1 MATFIIRRLGGLRL
15 RHIRRLAADLLSG
28 AIGAGGSGGGGAGV
42 KRARCDQIEAY
53 RQQLGLD
60 QPVVVQYATYM
71 GRLVQGDLGNSIRT
85 RRAVAEDLRD
95 YLPAT
100 IELTLAAL
108 FVTILVGIPLGILA
122 ALNRNTWIDGSARI
136 LALIGGAMP
145 IFYVGLVLLGIFY
158 QQLRWLPGPGR
169 LDSTMQ
175 PPTDI
180 TGLYTVDALLTGNW
194 PVFVNAVSHLIL
206 PAITLGLFST
216 AVLLRMTRSST
227 LEMLGQ
233 DYVRTAK
240 AKGLSQQVVIGRH
253 VFKNALPPILTIVG
267 ILFGSLLSGAVLTET
282 IFNWPGI
289 GRYATTSVTTLD
301 YPAVMGVALV
311 AAVIYPLVNTLVDI
325 GYSVIDPRV
334 RTH

>member
-1 MATFIIRRLGGLRL
+1 MGAFILRRLGGLVFVL
-15 RHIRRLAADLLSG
+15 IGVSLLTFFLAQMAPADPAG
-28 AIGAGGSGGGGAGV
+28 AALGSN
-42 KRARCDQIEAY
+42 AREEQIAAY

-60 QPVVVQYATYM
+60 EPVVVQYGIYM
-71 GRLVQGDLGNSIRT
+71 RRLLQGDLGNSIRT
-85 RRAVAEDLRD
+85 RRAVADDLRD
-95 YLPAT
+95 FLPAT
-100 IELTLAAL
+100 VELTLAAML
-108 FVTILVGIPLGILA
+108 VTLALGIPLGIVA
-122 ALNRNTWIDGSARI
+122 ALNRNTWIDAGARI

-158 QQLRWLPGPGR
+158 RQLQWLPGPGR
-169 LDSTMQ
+169 LDSTLQ
-175 PPTDI
+175 PPTPL

-194 PVFVNAVSHLIL
+194 PVFANAIAHLIL

-216 AVLLRMTRSST
+216 AVLLRMTRSSM
-227 LEMLGQ
+227 LDMLGQ

-240 AKGLSQQVVIGRH
+240 AKGLGQRLVIGRH

-311 AAVIYPLVNTLVDI
+311 AAIIYPLVNTLVDI

-334 RTH
+334 RAD

>member
-1 MATFIIRRLGGLRL
+1 MATFIIRRLGGLVFVIFGVSL
-15 RHIRRLAADLLSG
+15 LTFFLAQLVPADPVAAAL
-28 AIGAGGSGGGGAGV
+28 GSN
-42 KRARCDQIEAY
+42 ARDDQIEAY

-60 QPVVVQYATYM
+60 QPVVVQYANYM

-145 IFYVGLVLLGIFY
+145 IFYIGLVLLGIFY

-194 PVFVNAVSHLIL
+194 PVFVNAVGHLIL

-216 AVLLRMTRSST
+216 AVLLRMTRSSM

-240 AKGLSQQVVIGRH
+240 AKGLSQQVVVGRH

-311 AAVIYPLVNTLVDI
+311 AAIIYPLVNTLVDI
-325 GYSVIDPRV
+325 GYSAIDPRV

>member
-1 MATFIIRRLGGLRL
+1 MATFIIRRLGGLVFVIFGVSL
-15 RHIRRLAADLLSG
+15 LTFFLAQLVPADPVAAAL
-28 AIGAGGSGGGGAGV
+28 GSN
-42 KRARCDQIEAY
+42 ARDAQIEAY

-60 QPVVVQYATYM
+60 QPVVMQYAIYM

-85 RRAVAEDLRD
+85 RRAVADDLRD

-108 FVTILVGIPLGILA
+108 FVTILIGIPLGILA
-122 ALNRNTWIDGSARI
+122 ALNRNTWIDGGARI

-158 QQLRWLPGPGR
+158 QELRWLPGPGR
-169 LDSTMQ
+169 LDSTVQ
-175 PPTDI
+175 PPTHI

-194 PVFVNAVSHLIL
+194 PVFVNASAHLIL

-216 AVLLRMTRSST
+216 AVLLRMTRSSM

-240 AKGLSQQVVIGRH
+240 AKGLSERLVVGRH

-289 GRYATTSVTTLD
+289 GRYATTSVTNLD

-334 RTH
+334 RAQ

>member
-1 MATFIIRRLGGLRL
+1 MARFIIRRLGGLIFVL
-15 RHIRRLAADLLSG
+15 LGVSLLTFFLAQLAPADPAG
-28 AIGAGGSGGGGAGV
+28 AALGSN
-42 KRARCDQIEAY
+42 AREEQIAAY

-60 QPVVVQYATYM
+60 QPVVVQYARYM
-71 GRLVQGDLGNSIRT
+71 SRLMQGDLGNSIRT
-85 RRAVAEDLRD
+85 RRAVADDLRD
-95 YLPAT
+95 FLPAT
-100 IELTLAAL
+100 VELTLSAL
-108 FVTILVGIPLGILA
+108 LVTILLGIPLGILA
-122 ALNRNTWIDGSARI
+122 ALNRNTWIDAGARI
-136 LALIGGAMP
+136 LALLGGAMP
-145 IFYVGLVLLGIFY
+145 IFYIGLVLLGVFY
-158 QQLRWLPGPGR
+158 RQLQWLPGPGR
-169 LDSTMQ
+169 LDSTL
-175 PPTDI
+175 PPPLHL

-194 PVFVNAVSHLIL
+194 MVLANAAAHLIL

-216 AVLLRMTRSST
+216 AVLLRMTRSSM

-240 AKGLSQQVVIGRH
+240 AKGLSERLVIGRH

-311 AAVIYPLVNTLVDI
+311 AAIIYPLANTLVDI

-334 RTH
+334 RAG

>member
-1 MATFIIRRLGGLRL
+1 MATFIIRRLGGLVFVIFGVSL
-15 RHIRRLAADLLSG
+15 LTFFLAQLVPADPVAAAL
-28 AIGAGGSGGGGAGV
+28 GSN
-42 KRARCDQIEAY
+42 ARDAQIEAY

-60 QPVVVQYATYM
+60 QPVVMQYAIYM
-71 GRLVQGDLGNSIRT
+71 GRLVQGDLGESIRT
-85 RRAVAEDLRD
+85 RRAVAADLRD

-122 ALNRNTWIDGSARI
+122 ALNRNTWIDGGARI
-136 LALIGGAMP
+136 LALVGGAMP
-145 IFYVGLVLLGIFY
+145 IFYVGLVLLGVFY
-158 QQLRWLPGPGR
+158 RQLQWLPGPGR
-169 LDSTMQ
+169 LDATIQ
-175 PPTDI
+175 PPMHI
-180 TGLYTVDALLTGNW
+180 TGLYTVDSLLTGNW

-311 AAVIYPLVNTLVDI
+311 AAIIYPLVNTLVDI
-325 GYSVIDPRV
+325 GYSAIDPRV

>member
-1 MATFIIRRLGGLRL
+1 MATFIIRRLGGLVFVIFGVSL
-15 RHIRRLAADLLSG
+15 LTFFLAQLVPADPVAAAL
-28 AIGAGGSGGGGAGV
+28 GSN
-42 KRARCDQIEAY
+42 ARNDQIEAY

-60 QPVVVQYATYM
+60 QPVVVQYANYM

-194 PVFVNAVSHLIL
+194 PVFVNAVGHLIL

-216 AVLLRMTRSST
+216 AVLLRMTRSSM

-240 AKGLSQQVVIGRH
+240 AKGLSQQVVVGRH
-253 VFKNALPPILTIVG
+253 VFKNALRPILTIVG

-311 AAVIYPLVNTLVDI
+311 AAIIYPLVNTLVDI
-325 GYSVIDPRV
+325 GYSAIDPRV

>member
-1 MATFIIRRLGGLRL
+1 MATFIIRRLGGLVFVIFGVSL
-15 RHIRRLAADLLSG
+15 LTFFLAQLVPADPVAAAL
-28 AIGAGGSGGGGAGV
+28 GSN
-42 KRARCDQIEAY
+42 ARNEQIEAY

-60 QPVVVQYATYM
+60 QPVVAQYAIYM
-71 GRLVQGDLGNSIRT
+71 GRLVQGDLGESIRT
-85 RRAVAEDLRD
+85 RRAVADDLRD

-122 ALNRNTWIDGSARI
+122 ALNRNTWIDGGARI

-158 QQLRWLPGPGR
+158 RQLQWLPGPGR
-169 LDSTMQ
+169 LDATMQ
-175 PPTDI
+175 PPMHI
-180 TGLYTVDALLTGNW
+180 TGLYTVDSLLTGNW

>member
-1 MATFIIRRLGGLRL
+1 MATFIIRRLGGLVFVIFGVSL
-15 RHIRRLAADLLSG
+15 LTFFLAQLVPADPVAAAL
-28 AIGAGGSGGGGAGV
+28 GSN
-42 KRARCDQIEAY
+42 ARDAQIEAY

-60 QPVVVQYATYM
+60 QPVVVQYGRYM
-71 GRLVQGDLGNSIRT
+71 SRLVQGDLGNSIRT

-311 AAVIYPLVNTLVDI
+311 AAIIYPLVNTLVDI